1 MTDSATIQT
10 VDRKLEH
17 IVSIMVRTAEEQAEF
32 RREHSEFRREMDR
45 AFKESN

>member
-1 MTDSATIQT
+1 MTN
-10 VDRKLEH
+10 LER

-32 RREHSEFRREMDR
+32 RREMDR